1 MRVHTSN
8 SGLLS
13 WRLSAVLTA
22 LALLITACSGA
33 STATG
38 TAAAPSPTTL
48 AQMKKTPALTSTAA
62 VLSPTS
68 QPQKTPTEAAT
79 SAPIT
84 TQQAPTLAS
93 AGTVSFPALQH
104 ISMQDADTG
113 WGLSQDAVFYTSDG
127 GLDWKNI
134 TPQSGWLA
142 QSIVKGF
149 FLNAS
154 TAWVIQPT
162 EKNFDTGTLYHT
174 EEGGQ
179 SWEATKVPFGPN
191 PLQFL
196 NANDGWVMADRG
208 AAAGSMG
215 VDIYKTTD
223 GGTSWI
229 KVQSAGPETQ
239 DTPGALPF
247 GGDKSGMAFKDM
259 RDGWIG
265 GFQPIIGHSYL
276 YRTTDGGN
284 TWTFQNLTIP
294 AAFSS
299 SSVMTLAPKFF
310 TNQDGVLPV
319 SLEMQVQSIVF
330 YVTHDGG
337 QTRQSTA
344 VVQNQEAYDIV
355 TLQDIWIWSENTLK
369 ATHDGAQ
376 NWSSITP
383 AIALQGKI
391 QQLDFI
397 NQKTGWAISMD
408 TKENMHLY
416 QTLDGGKT
424 WNQLSK

>member
-8 SGLLS
+8 SGLSS

-33 STATG
+33 SAATATG
-38 TAAAPSPTTL
+38 AAAAPTTL
-48 AQMKKTPALTSTAA
+48 AQKKKSSVSSTIAA
-62 VLSPTS
+62 VLSQTPL
-68 QPQKTPTEAAT
+68 PQTTPTEAAT
-79 SAPIT
+79 T
-84 TQQAPTLAS
+84 APTMTQAAPTQAS
-93 AGTVSFPALQH
+93 GTVSFPVLQH
-104 ISMQDADTG
+104 ISMEDADTG
-113 WGLSQDAVFYTSDG
+113 WGLSQDAVFYTTDG
-127 GLDWKNI
+127 GRDWKNI

-154 TAWVIQPT
+154 TAWVIQPA

-174 EEGGQ
+174 EDGGQ

-191 PLQFL
+191 PLHFL

-223 GGTSWI
+223 GGTSWT

-265 GFQPIIGHSYL
+265 GFQPIIDHSYL

-299 SSVMTLAPKFF
+299 SSVLTLAPKFF
-310 TNQDGVLPV
+310 TNQEGMLPV
-319 SLEMQVQSIVF
+319 SLEMQVQSIDF

-337 QTRQSTA
+337 QTWQSTA

-355 TLQDIWIWSENTLK
+355 SMQDIRVWSKNTLK
-369 ATHDGAQ
+369 VTHDGAQ
-376 NWSSITP
+376 NWTSITP
-383 AIALQGKI
+383 VIALQGKI

-408 TKENMHLY
+408 IKENMHLY
-416 QTLDGGKT
+416 QTQDSGKT